1 MYNNGTMN
9 FKKIFEMQK
18 LLDKA
23 IMTAHN
29 VNNNEEIWTKRVV
42 ALLVELGEFA
52 NEYAPFKYWKKN
64 IVVDRKKLLEE
75 FIDGIHFFASMAIDC
90 NLAEEIKPIISFA
103 DHSSQL
109 LDTFSAISAMKYK
122 YDHEQVEKAFALYLG
137 LAVQLQIS
145 EQEIID
151 AYVEK
156 NKVNYERIA
165 KNY

>member
-1 MYNNGTMN
+1 MYNKCTMN

-18 LLDKA
+18 MLDKA

-29 VNNNEEIWTKRVV
+29 VNNNDEIWTKRVV

-64 IVVDRKKLLEE
+64 IIIDHKKLLEE

-90 NLAEEIKPIISFA
+90 KLSEDIKPIINSS
-103 DHSSQL
+103 DHSIQL

-122 YDHEQVEKAFALYLG
+122 YDTEQVEKAFGLYLG
-137 LAVQLQIS
+137 LATQLDIEES
-145 EQEIID
+145 EIID
-151 AYVEK
+151 AYIEK